1 MPPNAPNAEARPACS
16 FAPRDERV
24 LICTRAS
31 VLAIVLRPF
40 GWFVLLVAIVV
51 ACLWYEFTRITPIS
65 LDGILILAISAA
77 ALILIG
83 SFAKW
88 WTTWYA
94 LTDQRML
101 LRTGILRTLVIDVPR
116 SSIISAAL
124 HRRLRERLFGLGTIG
139 VSTAAGGVELVW
151 DMLPRPQRVLDTLRQ
166 PTSTVVE
173 ATPAPSSVS
182 LQPANL
188 SVPMPPTPPS
198 TIPDNTRLPVIGIA
212 GGIGSG
218 KSFVAQIFGELGCR
232 VIDSDGMS
240 KDALIRPDIR
250 DRLVEWWGSD
260 ILTPATSPTP
270 GQVDRS
276 KIAKIVFADATQ
288 RARLESLIHP
298 IVRQGRA
305 AMVADALAQGAKA
318 AIVDAPL
325 LFEVGL
331 DQECD
336 AVVFVCTPREVR
348 VRRVCEGR
356 GWTAEELERRES
368 AQWSLERK
376 KAASSHVVDNSQPI
390 EGVRLQVRQILA
402 DVLSSFATNAESRGR
417 NPRA

>member
-1 MPPNAPNAEARPACS
+1 MPPNAHNADARHVCRFVPK
-16 FAPRDERV
+16 DERV
-24 LICTRAS
+24 MICTRAS
-31 VLAIVLRPF
+31 VLAIVLRPL
-40 GWFVLLVAIVV
+40 GWFVLLATIVV
-51 ACLWYEFTRITPIS
+51 ACIWYELTRVTPIS
-65 LDGILILAISAA
+65 LDGILILATIAA

-101 LRTGILRTLVIDVPR
+101 LKTGILRTLVIDVPR

-124 HRRLRERLFGLGTIG
+124 HRRFRERLFGLGTIG

-151 DMLPRPQRVLDTLRQ
+151 DMLPRPQQVLDTLRESV
-166 PTSTVVE
+166 STGVQ
-173 ATPAPSSVS
+173 ATPASSNVP
-182 LQPANL
+182 LHTANL
-188 SVPMPPTPPS
+188 AAQMLPTQSLATPES
-198 TIPDNTRLPVIGIA
+198 TRLPVIGIA

-232 VIDSDGMS
+232 VIDSDRMS
-240 KDALIRPDIR
+240 KDALFRPDVR

-260 ILTPATSPTP
+260 ILTPATSPIP

-276 KIAKIVFADATQ
+276 KIAKIVFADAEQ
-288 RARLESLIHP
+288 RGRLESLIHP

-336 AVVFVCTPREVR
+336 AVVFVDTPREVR

-356 GWTAEELERRES
+356 DWTAEELERRES
-368 AQWSLERK
+368 AQWPLERK